1 MPINT
6 FAKVGEFGFCTTY
19 CEPYT
24 DYTYINDGTGHYHVA
39 SYVVDGE
46 GQAESRPTSD
56 NSGAPGYVQELK
68 KGNLYL
74 LKAPTDVDVFGPHG
88 HDGRGVWVRT
98 TTEDTGMLQVLFNPI
113 PEERK
118 LEFEVVK
125 GKDIQSI
132 KVTAEEKRKTIVCV
146 QSYVMAKDKRID
158 SGQFA
163 KVLPGNSV
171 DVELSTGSVIII
183 VTSERM
189 GIDEKMGLK

>member
-56 NSGAPGYVQELK
+56 NSLEAGYVQELK

-74 LKAPTDVDVFGPHG
+74 LKTPEEAGVFGPYG

-98 TTEDTGMLQVLFNPI
+98 TTQDTGMLQVLFNPI

-125 GKDIQSI
+125 GNDTDSI
-132 KVTAEEKRKTIVCV
+132 TVTAEEKRKTVVCV
-146 QSYVMAKDKRID
+146 QSYILANDKRID
-158 SGQFA
+158 TGQFA
-163 KVLPGNSV
+163 KILPGNTAQV
-171 DVELSTGSVIII
+171 QLNKGSVIII

>member
-39 SYVVDGE
+39 SYVVDVE
-46 GQAESRPTSD
+46 GSAESRPTNDTST
-56 NSGAPGYVQELK
+56 PPRYVQELK

-74 LKAPTDVDVFGPHG
+74 LKAPEELDIFGPYG

-98 TTEDTGMLQVLFNPI
+98 TTQDTGMLQVLFNPI

-125 GKDIQSI
+125 GNDTDSI
-132 KVTAEEKRKTIVCV
+132 TVTAEEKRKTVVCV
-146 QSYVMAKDKRID
+146 QSYILANDKRID
-158 SGQFA
+158 TGQFA
-163 KVLPGNSV
+163 KILPGNTAQV
-171 DVELSTGSVIII
+171 QLNKGSVIII